1 MEGYLH
7 SDYGKMGL
15 GVMRYHQNPIVGII
29 DTANAG
35 SNINQQHPIDRDIPI
50 FNKLDQ
56 VVDQGAEVLLLGIA
70 PSGGKIP
77 DTWLPLIE
85 QALGKGLSIINGLH
99 DPLSH
104 RFSHQILKHNQWI
117 WDVRI
122 PQFLPEIASGQ
133 AAQLNNKRLLMIGTD
148 MACGKMTTGL
158 EIYHWTQQNH
168 FDTGFVATGQIGI
181 TIMGSGIPLDAIK
194 VDHAQFLPE
203 IASGQAA
210 QLNNKRLLMIGTDM
224 ACGKMTT
231 GLEIYHWTQQ
241 NHFDTGFVATGQI
254 GITIMGSGI
263 PLDAIKV
270 DHACGAVEQMVMYH
284 KHRSL
289 VVIEGQGSLLHPG
302 SSATL
307 PLMRGACP
315 THMILC
321 HRADKTTLRHTESIK
336 IPPLKEFIA
345 LNESLASVLGTYG
358 KPKVMG
364 VALNTVK
371 LTEKEALNQ
380 IDYWENELNIPVTD
394 VIRFGVEKLVK
405 YWL

>member
-1 MEGYLH
+1 MLKPNQKVAIYMEGYLH

-29 DTANAG
+29 DTVNAG

-56 VVDQGAEVLLLGIA
+56 VIDQGAEVLLLGIA

-99 DPLSH
+99 DTLSH
-104 RFSHQILKHNQWI
+104 RFSHQILKPNQWI

-158 EIYHWTQQNH
+158 EIYHWTQQNN

-181 TIMGSGIPLDAIK
+181 TIMGRGIPLDA
-194 VDHAQFLPE
+194 L
-203 IASGQAA
+203 
-210 QLNNKRLLMIGTDM
+210 
-224 ACGKMTT
+224 
-231 GLEIYHWTQQ
+231 
-241 NHFDTGFVATGQI
+241 
-254 GITIMGSGI
+254 
-263 PLDAIKV
+263 KV

-284 KHRSL
+284 KDRSL
-289 VVIEGQGSLLHPG
+289 VIIEGQGSLLHPG

-358 KPKVMG
+358 NPKVMG

-394 VIRFGVEKLVK
+394 VIRFGAEKLVK

>member
-1 MEGYLH
+1 MLKPNQKVAIYMEGYLH

-29 DTANAG
+29 DTVNAG

-56 VVDQGAEVLLLGIA
+56 VIDQGAEVLLLGIA

-181 TIMGSGIPLDAIK
+181 TIMGSGIPLDA
-194 VDHAQFLPE
+194 L
-203 IASGQAA
+203 
-210 QLNNKRLLMIGTDM
+210 
-224 ACGKMTT
+224 
-231 GLEIYHWTQQ
+231 
-241 NHFDTGFVATGQI
+241 
-254 GITIMGSGI
+254 
-263 PLDAIKV
+263 KV

-284 KHRSL
+284 KDRSL

-321 HRADKTTLRHTESIK
+321 HRADKTTLRHAESIK

-394 VIRFGVEKLVK
+394 VIRFGAEKLVK